1 LLSNA
6 LGSLAAYQ
14 DIINVLFL
22 DSHFESAV
30 LLSKDNRKLGHEVP
44 HYLFFI
50 NFVFYCLTDSLPLL
64 VVGRYDILGRHNFET
79 FKLGLLKG
87 ERKHLDGLDLLF
99 GFCLFFILR
108 LQTHSS
114 CQLFLNV
121 AALSIRI
128 RRLTDNVGLKFF
140 VGILAQR
147 KLMQLGQLLGGS
159 FRMLAYLSFSDFDAR
174 KLLFNIV
181 FVSSGIG
188 EAFIKL
194 QF

>member
-1 LLSNA
+1 MLGNA

-22 DSHFESAV
+22 DCDFESAV
-30 LLSKDNRKLGHEVP
+30 LLSKDDRKLGHEVP
-44 HYLFFI
+44 HYLVFV

-64 VVGRYDILGRHNFET
+64 VVGRYNVLGRHNFET

-87 ERKHLDGLDLLF
+87 EWKHLDGLDLLF
-99 GFCLFFILR
+99 RLGLFFILR
-108 LQTHSS
+108 LQTDPSW
-114 CQLFLNV
+114 QLFLTV

-128 RRLTDNVGLKFF
+128 RRLTGQMGLKFF

-147 KLMQLGQLLGGS
+147 KLMQLRQFLGGS
-159 FRMLAYLSFSDFDAR
+159 FCMLAYLSFSDFDAR

-188 EAFIKL
+188 EAFI
-194 QF
+194 